1 MPLFAIMM
9 SSITGI
15 ENYFRIKWNAM
26 RCLKKIFEGILNVI
40 LNLWNQ
46 NYDASNTFKFPR
58 FHLDAMYF
66 PFMKYTL
73 KSLLYT
79 QNYCQCVQES
89 QKVFSNT
96 LDVFFAQMEVKQYRF
111 EVRFKKHP
119 GFDNFCDIKKVVWNI
134 LVFWPYISSRIRDT
148 NCKNCGHS
156 VFELLHITVS
166 QSITVV
172 VEFLPSS
179 QFARNFSRRCPSVRK
194 LIYPNIVLAASRQTF
209 TKN

>member
-1 MPLFAIMM
+1 MYNWYNYPTILIIHFSLSGRNNFSMTSRGWLLMLLFAILM

-40 LNLWNQ
+40 LNLWNE

-96 LDVFFAQMEVKQYRF
+96 LDVFFAQMEVKQYKF

-119 GFDNFCDIKKVVWNI
+119 GFDNFCDIKKSCLKYSCI
-134 LVFWPYISSRIRDT
+134 LAWHLIANSRY
-148 NCKNCGHS
+148 
-156 VFELLHITVS
+156 
-166 QSITVV
+166 
-172 VEFLPSS
+172 
-179 QFARNFSRRCPSVRK
+179 K
-194 LIYPNIVLAASRQTF
+194 L
-209 TKN
+209 